1 MNIGDTRRVIAVV
14 VFSLILLVSVLS
26 PLYLPKKEDEVKGID
41 IQRDISAQ
49 YPYITNLMPNIAYV
63 GEEYIFI
70 PRVVIS
76 EFGEPVITMEEGP
89 SWLTVD
95 DELIVRGTPQMED
108 IGTYKVVLRI
118 EDGIGNSE
126 ISDYIIVQSNEE

>member
-1 MNIGDTRRVIAVV
+1 MNIGDTRRTVAVV

-26 PLYLPKKEDEVKGID
+26 PLYLPKKEEEVKGID

-63 GEEYIFI
+63 GEEYVFV
-70 PRVVIS
+70 PRIVIS
-76 EFGEPVITMEEGP
+76 EFGDPVITVKEGP
-89 SWLTVD
+89 SWITVD
-95 DELIVRGTPQMED
+95 EELIIRGTPEMED
-108 IGTYKVVLRI
+108 VGTYKVVLRI
-118 EDGIGNSE
+118 QDGIGSSE